1 MNEHRRTLL
10 DDLDEAPVGAA
21 PVGHLLTG
29 GQAAKRRKQ
38 RAFVA
43 GAAAVTAL
51 VVGGSALALQGIP
64 GGSDDRDSNDPL
76 IADSAAPD
84 LAVEV
89 EVGVAK
95 PLAAMI
101 DGQDGKVAIWN
112 PGDRTLAFVPE
123 RGYSSSCPPSG
134 TAKFTD
140 AETVTLTVRNDPAP
154 GPCTADDQPITV
166 TIDGLTTAPPEL
178 TVTIQGETDT
188 IPVKSATDDRA
199 PDREDSEKSFDPG
212 RSRVAHLFLD
222 FARREGEADGP
233 PVDTP
238 VALYLGNA
246 YQRTIPDGK
255 SDRRGQWRVCD
266 DYGQHACPMSALEV
280 LVGSQGEVVIGDS
293 VTSACLETLAEPPS
307 ETGGPHQVVLSPPE
321 PRTCSDDYAVQI
333 WINDVGQIT
342 ALNLLLGSDS

>member
-1 MNEHRRTLL
+1 MNEHHRTLL

-21 PVGHLLTG
+21 PVGHLVSG
-29 GQAAKRRKQ
+29 GQAAKRRQQ

-51 VVGGSALALQGIP
+51 VIGGSVLALQGIP
-64 GGSDDRDSNDPL
+64 GGSDRDSNDPL
-76 IADSAAPD
+76 IADSAASD

-95 PLAAMI
+95 PLAALL

-112 PGDRTLAFVPE
+112 PVHRTLAFVPAM
-123 RGYSSSCPPSG
+123 GYSSSCLPMG
-134 TAKFTD
+134 TAEST
-140 AETVTLTVRNDPAP
+140 AGGVVTLTVRDDPTPQAA
-154 GPCTADDQPITV
+154 CNLDLRAVTV
-166 TIDGLTTAPPEL
+166 TIDGLITVPSEL
-178 TVTIQGETDT
+178 TVIVSGETDT
-188 IPVKSATDDRA
+188 IPVKSPTDDQA
-199 PDREDSEKSFDPG
+199 PDPEDSEQSFDPG

-238 VALYLGNA
+238 VGLYLGNA
-246 YQRTIPDGK
+246 YQRMIPDGR
-255 SDRRGQWRVCD
+255 SDQRGQWQVCD
-266 DYGQHACPMSALEV
+266 EYGQHACPMSALEV
-280 LVGSQGEVVIGDS
+280 LAGSPGEVLMSDS
-293 VTSACLETLAEPPS
+293 VTSACLETLAETPS

-342 ALNLLLGSDS
+342 AVNLLLGSDS